1 MERVVT
7 DENGGIPVD
16 DERTIRSH
24 AGEAITD
31 GRNLPGYLLI
41 GLGLVA
47 LGLAL
52 VAAGY
57 GFRGWALIAGVV
69 CVVSFVV
76 GVLVIMRE
84 HRRVKE
90 LEGQA
95 LFDQEGH

>member
-1 MERVVT
+1 M
-7 DENGGIPVD
+7 
-16 DERTIRSH
+16 
-24 AGEAITD
+24 
-31 GRNLPGYLLI
+31 
-41 GLGLVA
+41 A

-76 GVLVIMRE
+76 GVLVIMRG